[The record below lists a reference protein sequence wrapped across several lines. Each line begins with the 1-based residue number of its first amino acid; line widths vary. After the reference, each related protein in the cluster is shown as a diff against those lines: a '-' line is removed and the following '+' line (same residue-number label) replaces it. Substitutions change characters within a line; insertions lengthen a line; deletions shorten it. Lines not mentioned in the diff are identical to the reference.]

1 MNKKTYLA
9 PQSELMTCH
18 TEGMIAASDPTV
30 TISND
35 ENNKAAGSASLT
47 DRKNQWGSALWKEK

>member
-18 TEGMIAASDPTV
+18 TERMIATSDPTV

-35 ENNKAAGSASLT
+35 EGDKAAGSASLT
-47 DRKNQWGSALWKEK
+47 DRKNQWGSALWEE